1 MRPVGE
7 IRVVAIFLPGCMNQ
21 FEALQDELEG
31 MGKFPVESRR
41 DLPQHDAAGLV
52 HNHFLQLA
60 GSTERITSVGVR
72 LAAIEAQE
80 RSGPVQ
86 GFLDESQAVTS
97 LLARRIGHHWS
108 SAPGVEAVLSKEG
121 DVDLVAVV
129 LLHGRHLS
137 QQDHASLV

>member
-1 MRPVGE
+1 
-7 IRVVAIFLPGCMNQ
+7 MNQ

-52 HNHFLQLA
+52 HNHFLQIA

-72 LAAIEAQE
+72 LEAIEAQE

-86 GFLDESQAVTS
+86 GLLDESQAVAS
-97 LLARRIGHHWS
+97 VLARRISHHWS
-108 SAPGVEAVLSKEG
+108 SAPGVEAVLFKEG
-121 DVDLVAVV
+121 DVGLVAVV

-137 QQDHASLV
+137 PQHLASLV